1 MTEIHPAHE
10 KARHRLA
17 FGLASKLEQLRP
29 DWSGD
34 RLADAVRNDTV
45 WQALWPS
52 VRRIEP
58 SMATRLATIV
68 VLRQGGS
75 SSLNDRTQP
84 TSKDTP

>member
-10 KARHRLA
+10 KARQRLA

-29 DWSGD
+29 DWSGNQ
-34 RLADAVRNDTV
+34 LADAVRNELV
-45 WQALWPS
+45 WRELWPTL
-52 VRRIEP
+52 RHTEP

>member
-10 KARHRLA
+10 KARQRLA

-34 RLADAVRNDTV
+34 RLADAVQNDTV
-45 WQALWPS
+45 WQALWPT
-52 VRRIEP
+52 VRRTEP

-68 VLRQGGS
+68 VLRQGGT

-84 TSKDTP
+84 EKDTP